1 MVMNPQD
8 EQMNKPRGGLLGL
21 FDKAMKADEDTGLS
35 PLQNFAA
42 ALDPLILKDLRGG
55 EGIRQQGVQ
64 RAATM
69 SKNKTVDMLRQQG
82 RNDLAD
88 AVMNRTIGPKEAFSV
103 MQSEKAAD
111 TAFQRQKDLAAF
123 SAGLKAPAAPKL
135 YSEFAKLNADLQAGN
150 ISKDQYNASVQSF
163 LNKNKM
169 SIRPFRDINRKKTK
183 VVTVGSVKIG
193 GDNPISVQSMTNTLT
208 TDIEATINQINQITE
223 AGGDLVRVSCP
234 DKESTQALK
243 KIIAPKK
250 NLSFS
255 ENFFHMCFGKVP
267 EKEIVKAFDVSLI
280 LYAEH
285 SFNVSTFTARTITS
299 SLSDIHGAITGAI
312 ASLKGPLHGGA
323 NEEVM
328 HMMKKIKKPE
338 NALKWIN
345 NALKNKEVV
354 MGFGHRVYKSGDS
367 RVPTMR
373 EYFGKVAKI
382 KKDKTFEKIY
392 DIVEK
397 VMIKK
402 KNIHPNVDYPTGPTY
417 HLMGFDTDFF
427 TPIFVISRITGWS
440 AHIME
445 QHAANKLIRPL
456 AKYKGSKHRTVM
468 QLNQR

>member
-1 MVMNPQD
+1 MSD
-8 EQMNKPRGGLLGL
+8 EIKKGLLGIIV
-21 FDKAMKADEDTGLS
+21 DETEVSKVMPEINSLTYRGY
-35 PLQNFAA
+35 AA
-42 ALDPLILKDLRGG
+42 QDLCAKCKFEEVAYLILNGELPNKKQLKDFEKQERKERKLSKTLLEDIKKFPNKAHPMDVARTAVSIMGLEDKETKDNSPKANLRKVMR
-55 EGIRQQGVQ
+55 IF
-64 RAATM
+64 A
-69 SKNKTVDMLRQQG
+69 KTPV
-82 RNDLAD
+82 A
-88 AVMNRTIGPKEAFSV
+88 
-103 MQSEKAAD
+103 
-111 TAFQRQKDLAAF
+111 LAAF
-123 SAGLKAPAAPKL
+123 YRS
-135 YSEFAKLNADLQAGN
+135 
-150 ISKDQYNASVQSF
+150 
-163 LNKNKM
+163 
-169 SIRPFRDINRKKTK
+169 RK
-183 VVTVGSVKIG
+183 G
-193 GDNPISVQSMTNTLT
+193 
-208 TDIEATINQINQITE
+208 
-223 AGGDLVRVSCP
+223 
-234 DKESTQALK
+234 K
-243 KIIAPKK
+243 KIIPPKN

-267 EKEIVKAFDVSLI
+267 NKDIVKAFDVSLI

-328 HMMKKIKKPE
+328 HMMNKIKKPE
-338 NALKWIN
+338 NAHKWIN
-345 NALKNKEVV
+345 NALDNKDVV

-382 KKDKTFEKIY
+382 KKDKKFEKIY

-397 VMIKK
+397 VMIERKD
-402 KNIHPNVDYPTGPTY
+402 IHPNVDYPTGPTY

-440 AHIME
+440 AHIIE

-456 AKYKGSKHRTVM
+456 ASYKGNQHRKVI

>member
-1 MVMNPQD
+1 MSD
-8 EQMNKPRGGLLGL
+8 EIKKGLLGIVV
-21 FDKAMKADEDTGLS
+21 DETEVSKVMPEINSLTYRGY
-35 PLQNFAA
+35 AA
-42 ALDPLILKDLRGG
+42 QDLCAKCKFEEVAYLILNRELPNKKQLKQFEKQERKERKLSKTMLEDIKRFPRNAHPMDVARTAVSIMGLEDKETKDNSPKANMRKVMR
-55 EGIRQQGVQ
+55 IF
-64 RAATM
+64 A
-69 SKNKTVDMLRQQG
+69 KTPV
-82 RNDLAD
+82 A
-88 AVMNRTIGPKEAFSV
+88 
-103 MQSEKAAD
+103 
-111 TAFQRQKDLAAF
+111 LAAF
-123 SAGLKAPAAPKL
+123 YRA
-135 YSEFAKLNADLQAGN
+135 
-150 ISKDQYNASVQSF
+150 
-163 LNKNKM
+163 
-169 SIRPFRDINRKKTK
+169 RK
-183 VVTVGSVKIG
+183 G
-193 GDNPISVQSMTNTLT
+193 
-208 TDIEATINQINQITE
+208 
-223 AGGDLVRVSCP
+223 
-234 DKESTQALK
+234 K
-243 KIIAPKK
+243 KIIPPKS

-267 EKEIVKAFDVSLI
+267 NKDIVKAFDVSLI

-328 HMMKKIKKPE
+328 HMMNKIKKPE
-338 NALKWIN
+338 NAHKWIN
-345 NALKNKEVV
+345 KALDNKDVV

-382 KKDKTFEKIY
+382 KKDKKFEKIY

-397 VMIKK
+397 VMIER

-440 AHIME
+440 AHIIE

-456 AKYKGSKHRTVM
+456 ASYKGNQHRKVV

>member
-1 MVMNPQD
+1 MSD
-8 EQMNKPRGGLLGL
+8 DIKKGLLGIIV
-21 FDKAMKADEDTGLS
+21 DETEISKVMPEINSLTYRGY
-35 PLQNFAA
+35 AA
-42 ALDPLILKDLRGG
+42 QDLCARCDFEEVAYLILNKELPNKKQLK
-55 EGIRQQGVQ
+55 EFKKELSKEI
-64 RAATM
+64 TL
-69 SKNKTVDMLRQQG
+69 SKNLIDILKKIPKKSHPMDVART
-82 RNDLAD
+82 
-88 AVMNRTIGPKEAFSV
+88 AVSV
-103 MQSEKAAD
+103 MGLEDKETKDNSPKANLRKAIRIFAKTP
-111 TAFQRQKDLAAF
+111 TALAAF
-123 SAGLKAPAAPKL
+123 YRL
-135 YSEFAKLNADLQAGN
+135 
-150 ISKDQYNASVQSF
+150 
-163 LNKNKM
+163 
-169 SIRPFRDINRKKTK
+169 RK
-183 VVTVGSVKIG
+183 G
-193 GDNPISVQSMTNTLT
+193 
-208 TDIEATINQINQITE
+208 
-223 AGGDLVRVSCP
+223 
-234 DKESTQALK
+234 K
-243 KIIAPKK
+243 KIITPKK
-250 NLSFS
+250 KFNFS

-267 EKEIVKAFDVSLI
+267 NKEIVKAFDVSLI

-345 NALKNKEVV
+345 NALKNKDVV

-373 EYFGKVAKI
+373 EYFKRVAI
-382 KKDKTFEKIY
+382 IRKDKTFEKIY

-397 VMIKK
+397 VMIKE
-402 KNIHPNVDYPTGPTY
+402 KNIYPNVDYPTGPTY

-456 AKYKGSKHRTVM
+456 ASYKGSKHRKVL

>member
-1 MVMNPQD
+1 MS
-8 EQMNKPRGGLLGL
+8 EEIKKGLLGIVV
-21 FDKAMKADEDTGLS
+21 DETEVSKVMPEINSLTYRGY
-35 PLQNFAA
+35 AA
-42 ALDPLILKDLRGG
+42 QDLCEYCRFEEVAYLILNKDLPNSIQLKQFEKEEKNNR
-55 EGIRQQGVQ
+55 EL
-64 RAATM
+64 
-69 SKNKTVDMLRQQG
+69 SKNLYEIIKHMPKKSHPMDVART
-82 RNDLAD
+82 
-88 AVMNRTIGPKEAFSV
+88 AVSV
-103 MQSEKAAD
+103 MGLEDKETSNSTPEANMRKALRIFAKTP
-111 TAFQRQKDLAAF
+111 TALAAF
-123 SAGLKAPAAPKL
+123 
-135 YSEFAKLNADLQAGN
+135 YR
-150 ISKDQYNASVQSF
+150 
-163 LNKNKM
+163 
-169 SIRPFRDINRKKTK
+169 IRS
-183 VVTVGSVKIG
+183 G
-193 GDNPISVQSMTNTLT
+193 
-208 TDIEATINQINQITE
+208 
-223 AGGDLVRVSCP
+223 
-234 DKESTQALK
+234 K
-243 KIIAPKK
+243 KIIKPKK
-250 NLSFS
+250 ELTFA
-255 ENFFHMCFGKVP
+255 ENFFYMCFGKVP
-267 EKEIVKAFDVSLI
+267 QKEIVKAFDVSLI

-328 HMMKKIKKPE
+328 HMMRKIKKPE
-338 NALKWIN
+338 NALRWIN
-345 NALKNKEVV
+345 NALKNKDVV

-456 AKYKGSKHRTVM
+456 AKYKGSKHRKVM
-468 QLNQR
+468 ELNYR

>member
-1 MVMNPQD
+1 MSD
-8 EQMNKPRGGLLGL
+8 DIKKGLLGIVV
-21 FDKAMKADEDTGLS
+21 DETEISKVMPEINSLTYRGY
-35 PLQNFAA
+35 AA
-42 ALDPLILKDLRGG
+42 QDLCARCDFEEVAYLILNKELPNKKQLK
-55 EGIRQQGVQ
+55 EFKKELSKEI
-64 RAATM
+64 TL
-69 SKNKTVDMLRQQG
+69 SKNLLGILKKIPKNSHPMDVART
-82 RNDLAD
+82 
-88 AVMNRTIGPKEAFSV
+88 AVSV
-103 MQSEKAAD
+103 MGLEDKETKDSSPKANLRKAIRILAKTP
-111 TAFQRQKDLAAF
+111 TALAAF
-123 SAGLKAPAAPKL
+123 YRL
-135 YSEFAKLNADLQAGN
+135 
-150 ISKDQYNASVQSF
+150 
-163 LNKNKM
+163 
-169 SIRPFRDINRKKTK
+169 RK
-183 VVTVGSVKIG
+183 G
-193 GDNPISVQSMTNTLT
+193 
-208 TDIEATINQINQITE
+208 
-223 AGGDLVRVSCP
+223 
-234 DKESTQALK
+234 K

-250 NLSFS
+250 NLTFS

-338 NALKWIN
+338 NALKWITK
-345 NALKNKEVV
+345 ALKNKDVV

-373 EYFGKVAKI
+373 EYFKRVAII

-397 VMIKK
+397 VMIKE
-402 KNIHPNVDYPTGPTY
+402 KNIYPNVDYPTGPTY

-456 AKYKGSKHRTVM
+456 ASYKGSKHRKVI

>member
-1 MVMNPQD
+1 MSD
-8 EQMNKPRGGLLGL
+8 DIKKGLLGIIV
-21 FDKAMKADEDTGLS
+21 DETEISKVMPEINSLTYRGY
-35 PLQNFAA
+35 AA
-42 ALDPLILKDLRGG
+42 QDLCARCDFEEVAYLILNKELPNKKQLK
-55 EGIRQQGVQ
+55 EFKKELSKEI
-64 RAATM
+64 TL
-69 SKNKTVDMLRQQG
+69 SKNLIDILKKIPKNSHPMDVART
-82 RNDLAD
+82 
-88 AVMNRTIGPKEAFSV
+88 AVSV
-103 MQSEKAAD
+103 MGLEDKETKDNSPKANLRKAIRIFAKTP
-111 TAFQRQKDLAAF
+111 TALAAF
-123 SAGLKAPAAPKL
+123 YRL
-135 YSEFAKLNADLQAGN
+135 
-150 ISKDQYNASVQSF
+150 
-163 LNKNKM
+163 
-169 SIRPFRDINRKKTK
+169 RK
-183 VVTVGSVKIG
+183 G
-193 GDNPISVQSMTNTLT
+193 
-208 TDIEATINQINQITE
+208 
-223 AGGDLVRVSCP
+223 
-234 DKESTQALK
+234 K

-250 NLSFS
+250 KFNFS

-267 EKEIVKAFDVSLI
+267 NKEIVKAFDVSLI

-338 NALKWIN
+338 NALKWITK
-345 NALKNKEVV
+345 ALKNKDVV

-373 EYFGKVAKI
+373 EYFKRVAII

-397 VMIKK
+397 VMIKE
-402 KNIHPNVDYPTGPTY
+402 KNIYPNVDYPTGPTY

-456 AKYKGSKHRTVM
+456 ASYKGSKHRKVI

>member
-1 MVMNPQD
+1 MSD
-8 EQMNKPRGGLLGL
+8 DIKKGLLGIIV
-21 FDKAMKADEDTGLS
+21 DETEISKVMPEINSLTYRGY
-35 PLQNFAA
+35 AA
-42 ALDPLILKDLRGG
+42 QDLCARCDFEEVAYLILNKELPNKKQLK
-55 EGIRQQGVQ
+55 EFKKELSKEI
-64 RAATM
+64 TL
-69 SKNKTVDMLRQQG
+69 SKNLIDILKKIPKNSHPMDVARTTV
-82 RNDLAD
+82 
-88 AVMNRTIGPKEAFSV
+88 SV
-103 MQSEKAAD
+103 MGLEDKETKDNSTKANLRKAIRIFAKTP
-111 TAFQRQKDLAAF
+111 TALAAF
-123 SAGLKAPAAPKL
+123 YRL
-135 YSEFAKLNADLQAGN
+135 
-150 ISKDQYNASVQSF
+150 
-163 LNKNKM
+163 
-169 SIRPFRDINRKKTK
+169 RK
-183 VVTVGSVKIG
+183 G
-193 GDNPISVQSMTNTLT
+193 
-208 TDIEATINQINQITE
+208 
-223 AGGDLVRVSCP
+223 
-234 DKESTQALK
+234 K

-250 NLSFS
+250 KFSFS

-267 EKEIVKAFDVSLI
+267 NKEIVKAFDVSLI

-338 NALKWIN
+338 NALKWITR
-345 NALKNKEVV
+345 ALKNKDVI

-373 EYFGKVAKI
+373 EYFKRVAII

-397 VMIKK
+397 VMIKE
-402 KNIHPNVDYPTGPTY
+402 KNIYPNVDYPTGPTY

-456 AKYKGSKHRTVM
+456 ASYKGSKHRKVLE
-468 QLNQR
+468 LNFR

>member
-1 MVMNPQD
+1 MGD
-8 EQMNKPRGGLLGL
+8 EIKKGLLGIIV
-21 FDKAMKADEDTGLS
+21 DETEVSKVMPEINSLTYRGY
-35 PLQNFAA
+35 AA
-42 ALDPLILKDLRGG
+42 QDLCAKCKFEEVAYLILNGELPNKKQLKKFEKQERKERKLSKTLLEDIKKFPKKAHPMDVARTAVSIMGLEDKETKDNSPKANLKKIMR
-55 EGIRQQGVQ
+55 IF
-64 RAATM
+64 A
-69 SKNKTVDMLRQQG
+69 KTPV
-82 RNDLAD
+82 A
-88 AVMNRTIGPKEAFSV
+88 
-103 MQSEKAAD
+103 
-111 TAFQRQKDLAAF
+111 LAAF
-123 SAGLKAPAAPKL
+123 YRS
-135 YSEFAKLNADLQAGN
+135 
-150 ISKDQYNASVQSF
+150 
-163 LNKNKM
+163 
-169 SIRPFRDINRKKTK
+169 RK
-183 VVTVGSVKIG
+183 G
-193 GDNPISVQSMTNTLT
+193 
-208 TDIEATINQINQITE
+208 
-223 AGGDLVRVSCP
+223 
-234 DKESTQALK
+234 K
-243 KIIAPKK
+243 KIIPPKN

-267 EKEIVKAFDVSLI
+267 NKDIVKAFDVSLI

-328 HMMKKIKKPE
+328 HMMHKIKKPK
-338 NALKWIN
+338 NAFKWIN
-345 NALKNKEVV
+345 NALDNKDVV

-382 KKDKTFEKIY
+382 KKDKKFEKIY

-397 VMIKK
+397 VMIER

-456 AKYKGSKHRTVM
+456 ASYKGSKHRKVL

>member
-1 MVMNPQD
+1 MSD
-8 EQMNKPRGGLLGL
+8 EIKKGLLGIVV
-21 FDKAMKADEDTGLS
+21 DETEVSKVMPEINSLTYRGY
-35 PLQNFAA
+35 AA
-42 ALDPLILKDLRGG
+42 QDLCEYCRFEEVAYLILNKDLPNSIQLKQFEKEEKNNR
-55 EGIRQQGVQ
+55 EL
-64 RAATM
+64 
-69 SKNKTVDMLRQQG
+69 SKNLYEIIKHMPKKSHPMDVART
-82 RNDLAD
+82 
-88 AVMNRTIGPKEAFSV
+88 AVSV
-103 MQSEKAAD
+103 MGLEDKETSDSSVEANMRKALRIFAKTP
-111 TAFQRQKDLAAF
+111 TALAAF
-123 SAGLKAPAAPKL
+123 
-135 YSEFAKLNADLQAGN
+135 YR
-150 ISKDQYNASVQSF
+150 
-163 LNKNKM
+163 
-169 SIRPFRDINRKKTK
+169 IRK
-183 VVTVGSVKIG
+183 G
-193 GDNPISVQSMTNTLT
+193 Q
-208 TDIEATINQINQITE
+208 
-223 AGGDLVRVSCP
+223 
-234 DKESTQALK
+234 
-243 KIIAPKK
+243 KIIKPKK
-250 NLSFS
+250 DLSFA
-255 ENFFHMCFGKVP
+255 ENFFYMCFGKVP
-267 EKEIVKAFDVSLI
+267 QKEIVKAFDVSLI

-328 HMMKKIKKPE
+328 HMMRKIKKPE

-373 EYFGKVAKI
+373 QYFGKVAKI

-456 AKYKGSKHRTVM
+456 ASYKGSKHRKVLE
-468 QLNQR
+468 LNQR

>member
-1 MVMNPQD
+1 MTVDIKKGLMGVTVDETGISKVMPEINSLTYRGYAAQD
-8 EQMNKPRGGLLGL
+8 LCANCEFEEVAYLILNGNLPNKKELKKFEKEERKERTLSKSLINIIKQMPRKSHPMDVARTAVSVMGLEDKEVTDNSPNANLR
-21 FDKAMKADEDTGLS
+21 KAMRI
-35 PLQNFAA
+35 F
-42 ALDPLILKDLRGG
+42 
-55 EGIRQQGVQ
+55 
-64 RAATM
+64 
-69 SKNKTVDMLRQQG
+69 SKT
-82 RNDLAD
+82 
-88 AVMNRTIGPKEAFSV
+88 P
-103 MQSEKAAD
+103 
-111 TAFQRQKDLAAF
+111 TALAAF
-123 SAGLKAPAAPKL
+123 YRL
-135 YSEFAKLNADLQAGN
+135 
-150 ISKDQYNASVQSF
+150 
-163 LNKNKM
+163 
-169 SIRPFRDINRKKTK
+169 RK
-183 VVTVGSVKIG
+183 G
-193 GDNPISVQSMTNTLT
+193 
-208 TDIEATINQINQITE
+208 
-223 AGGDLVRVSCP
+223 
-234 DKESTQALK
+234 K

-250 NLSFS
+250 KFTFA
-255 ENFFHMCFGKVP
+255 ENFFYMCFGKVP
-267 EKEIVKAFDVSLI
+267 NKEIVKAFDVSLI

-338 NALKWIN
+338 NADKWIN
-345 NALKNKEVV
+345 NALNKKAVV

-382 KKDKTFEKIY
+382 KKDKTYEKIY

-397 VMIKK
+397 VMIDR

-445 QHAANKLIRPL
+445 QHSTNKLIRPL
-456 AKYKGSKHRTVM
+456 AAYNGSKYRKVKT
-468 QLNQR
+468 LKKR

>member
-1 MVMNPQD
+1 MSED
-8 EQMNKPRGGLLGL
+8 IKKGLLGITV
-21 FDKAMKADEDTGLS
+21 DETEVSKVMPEINSLTYRGY
-35 PLQNFAA
+35 AA
-42 ALDPLILKDLRGG
+42 QDLCAKCKFEEVAYLILNGELPNKKQLKVFEKVERKERKLTKTLLDDIKKFPKKAHPMDVARTAVSIMGLEDKETKDNSPKSNMRKVMR
-55 EGIRQQGVQ
+55 IF
-64 RAATM
+64 A
-69 SKNKTVDMLRQQG
+69 KTPV
-82 RNDLAD
+82 A
-88 AVMNRTIGPKEAFSV
+88 
-103 MQSEKAAD
+103 
-111 TAFQRQKDLAAF
+111 LAAF
-123 SAGLKAPAAPKL
+123 
-135 YSEFAKLNADLQAGN
+135 YR
-150 ISKDQYNASVQSF
+150 
-163 LNKNKM
+163 
-169 SIRPFRDINRKKTK
+169 IRKGKKF
-183 VVTVGSVKIG
+183 I
-193 GDNPISVQSMTNTLT
+193 P
-208 TDIEATINQINQITE
+208 
-223 AGGDLVRVSCP
+223 
-234 DKESTQALK
+234 
-243 KIIAPKK
+243 PKK
-250 NLSFS
+250 KLSFS

-267 EKEIVKAFDVSLI
+267 SKEIVKAFDVSLI

-328 HMMKKIKKPE
+328 HMMNKIKKPE

-345 NALKNKEVV
+345 KALDNKDVV

-382 KKDKTFEKIY
+382 KKDKKFEKIY

-397 VMIKK
+397 VMIDR

-440 AHIME
+440 AHIIE

-456 AKYKGSKHRTVM
+456 ASYKGNKYRKVVR
-468 QLNQR
+468 LNQR

>member
-1 MVMNPQD
+1 MSD
-8 EQMNKPRGGLLGL
+8 DIKKGLLGIIV
-21 FDKAMKADEDTGLS
+21 DETEISKVMPEINSLTYRGY
-35 PLQNFAA
+35 AA
-42 ALDPLILKDLRGG
+42 QDLCARCDFEEVAYLILNKELPNKKQLK
-55 EGIRQQGVQ
+55 EFKKELSKEI
-64 RAATM
+64 TL
-69 SKNKTVDMLRQQG
+69 SKNLINILKQIPKKSHPMDVART
-82 RNDLAD
+82 
-88 AVMNRTIGPKEAFSV
+88 AVSV
-103 MQSEKAAD
+103 MGLEDKETKDNSPKANLRKAIRILAKTP
-111 TAFQRQKDLAAF
+111 TALAAF
-123 SAGLKAPAAPKL
+123 YRL
-135 YSEFAKLNADLQAGN
+135 
-150 ISKDQYNASVQSF
+150 
-163 LNKNKM
+163 
-169 SIRPFRDINRKKTK
+169 RK
-183 VVTVGSVKIG
+183 G
-193 GDNPISVQSMTNTLT
+193 
-208 TDIEATINQINQITE
+208 
-223 AGGDLVRVSCP
+223 
-234 DKESTQALK
+234 K

-250 NLSFS
+250 NLCFS

-267 EKEIVKAFDVSLI
+267 NKEIVKAFDVSLI

-338 NALKWIN
+338 NALKWITK
-345 NALKNKEVV
+345 ALKNKDVV

-373 EYFGKVAKI
+373 EYFKRVAII

-397 VMIKK
+397 VMIKE
-402 KNIHPNVDYPTGPTY
+402 KNIYPNVDYPTGPTY

-456 AKYKGSKHRTVM
+456 ASYKGNKHRKVL

>member
-1 MVMNPQD
+1 MSD
-8 EQMNKPRGGLLGL
+8 EIKKGLLGIVV
-21 FDKAMKADEDTGLS
+21 DETEVSKVMPEINSLTYRGY
-35 PLQNFAA
+35 AA
-42 ALDPLILKDLRGG
+42 QDLCEYCRFEEVAYLILNKDLPNSIQLKHFEKEEKNNR
-55 EGIRQQGVQ
+55 EL
-64 RAATM
+64 
-69 SKNKTVDMLRQQG
+69 SKNLYEIIKHMPKKSHPMDVART
-82 RNDLAD
+82 
-88 AVMNRTIGPKEAFSV
+88 AVSV
-103 MQSEKAAD
+103 MGLEDKETSNSTPEANMRKALRIFAKTP
-111 TAFQRQKDLAAF
+111 TALAAF
-123 SAGLKAPAAPKL
+123 
-135 YSEFAKLNADLQAGN
+135 YR
-150 ISKDQYNASVQSF
+150 
-163 LNKNKM
+163 
-169 SIRPFRDINRKKTK
+169 IRK
-183 VVTVGSVKIG
+183 G
-193 GDNPISVQSMTNTLT
+193 Q
-208 TDIEATINQINQITE
+208 
-223 AGGDLVRVSCP
+223 
-234 DKESTQALK
+234 
-243 KIIAPKK
+243 KIIKPKK
-250 NLSFS
+250 DLSFA
-255 ENFFHMCFGKVP
+255 ENFFYMCFGKVP
-267 EKEIVKAFDVSLI
+267 QKEIVKAFDVSLI

-328 HMMKKIKKPE
+328 HMMRKIKKPE

-456 AKYKGSKHRTVM
+456 AKYKGSKHRKVLE
-468 QLNQR
+468 LNYR

>member
-1 MVMNPQD
+1 MQAQD
-8 EQMNKPRGGLLGL
+8 LCEYCR
-21 FDKAMKADEDTGLS
+21 FEEVAY
-35 PLQNFAA
+35 
-42 ALDPLILKDLRGG
+42 LILNKDLPNSIQLKHFEKEEKNNR
-55 EGIRQQGVQ
+55 EL
-64 RAATM
+64 
-69 SKNKTVDMLRQQG
+69 SKNLYEIIKHMPKKSHPMDVART
-82 RNDLAD
+82 
-88 AVMNRTIGPKEAFSV
+88 AVSV
-103 MQSEKAAD
+103 MGLEDKETSNSSHEANMRKALRIFAKTP
-111 TAFQRQKDLAAF
+111 TALAAF
-123 SAGLKAPAAPKL
+123 
-135 YSEFAKLNADLQAGN
+135 YR
-150 ISKDQYNASVQSF
+150 
-163 LNKNKM
+163 
-169 SIRPFRDINRKKTK
+169 IRS
-183 VVTVGSVKIG
+183 G
-193 GDNPISVQSMTNTLT
+193 
-208 TDIEATINQINQITE
+208 
-223 AGGDLVRVSCP
+223 
-234 DKESTQALK
+234 K
-243 KIIAPKK
+243 KIIKPKK
-250 NLSFS
+250 ELTFA
-255 ENFFHMCFGKVP
+255 ENFFYMCFGKIP
-267 EKEIVKAFDVSLI
+267 QKEIVKAFDVSLI

-328 HMMKKIKKPE
+328 HMMRKIKKPE

-456 AKYKGSKHRTVM
+456 AKYKGSKHRKVM
-468 QLNQR
+468 ELNYR